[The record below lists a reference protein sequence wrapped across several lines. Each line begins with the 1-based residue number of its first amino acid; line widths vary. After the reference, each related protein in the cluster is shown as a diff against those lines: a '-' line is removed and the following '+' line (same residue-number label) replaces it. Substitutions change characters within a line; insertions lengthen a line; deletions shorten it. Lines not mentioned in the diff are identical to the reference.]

1 MRHSRHNGSPAL
13 RRTAAILVALVLAV
27 ALVPR
32 AEAAGFVQVLK
43 ASMSLRDGVW
53 YLDADVA
60 WSPSE
65 AAREALDSGVTLDV
79 ILRVAVSERRRFLW
93 DPDVAELEQ
102 RYELQYH
109 ALTQRFIL
117 RNLNS
122 GQQRTFA
129 TLDAALRALSEVRQL
144 PVLDDAL
151 LDDDEQYDVGLKA
164 EMDMKQLGGPLALIS
179 FLWNDWQLESEW
191 ERWPLQR

>member
-1 MRHSRHNGSPAL
+1 MQHSRHIGARRL
-13 RRTAAILVALVLAV
+13 RRTAAVLAV
-27 ALVPR
+27 LILAAGFMPR

-43 ASMSLRDGVW
+43 ASISLQDGVW

-79 ILRVAVSERRRFLW
+79 ILRVAVSERRRFIW
-93 DPDVAELEQ
+93 DPDVADLEQ

-122 GQQRTFA
+122 GEQATFS
-129 TLDAALRALSEVRQL
+129 TLDAALRDLSEVRHL
-144 PVLDDAL
+144 PVIDDAL
-151 LDDDEQYDVGLKA
+151 LDDDERYDVGLKA

-179 FLWNDWQLESEW
+179 FLWNDWHLESEW
-191 ERWPLQR
+191 ERWPLPR